1 MIAKTLGLVLAAALL
16 PAAPAPATPQP
27 GTTGPHQCANAAA
40 RCEGTIDVPLNWE
53 DPSSERIS
61 VAFAFLPAEDAD
73 GTVFANLG
81 GPSPSVP
88 GLPYAQQRLGPVLER
103 KNLLMMDPRGLG
115 KSAPLQCPGAD
126 ILTPE
131 KIAACAG
138 RVGPRGAYF
147 TADQASHDLDAV
159 RRALGL
165 GKISF
170 YGNSYGTLY
179 AQAYAARYP
188 GSLDAIF
195 LDSSMTI
202 GRDGYTSWK
211 NYFPSLIR
219 NLGIPCERS
228 KACAALPGKPSD
240 IWARLVERLR
250 EHPDPD
256 ATVLQSFAL
265 MSRNNPVMGR
275 ESVAAAHAY
284 LRGDKAPLH
293 RLARLLPKTLPPME
307 DPYFAAYLAFRC
319 GDGAFPFDRDAS
331 SAERRAQAERYYE
344 RERPLGAYR
353 ITDVFPAIG
362 SLEPCIDWPT
372 PRHSPPRPPG
382 QALPSVPVLVMAG
395 ELDIETPADVAG
407 TMRAFPNA
415 TVIAVPFGGHNLAGT
430 PGPMGDCA
438 RDMLRTFLTTKQVAD
453 RRCTAENYRAL
464 GRFPQRL
471 ADVTP
476 YPAAELTTAQRRIL
490 AAAFATAAD
499 ATARRNPNAGLPTG
513 PAEPPSPASQPGLRG
528 GHVAFGT
535 DIALDNVRYVE
546 DLPVTGPITLTP
558 EGRATAALRAEAGG
572 RTHRITLTWEA
583 FSLDTEVSG
592 TFDGIPIS

>member
-1 MIAKTLGLVLAAALL
+1 MITHALGLALAASML
-16 PAAPAPATPQP
+16 PATPS
-27 GTTGPHQCANAAA
+27 TGLHECAAA
-40 RCEGTIDVPLNWE
+40 IIRCDGSIEVPLDWDN
-53 DPSSERIS
+53 PSSSERVT
-61 VAFAFLPAEDAD
+61 VAFAFVPAKDAD
-73 GTVFANLG
+73 GTVAANLG
-81 GPSPSVP
+81 GPGAAIP
-88 GLPYAQQRLGPVLER
+88 GVPYAQQILGPVLKR
-103 KNLLMMDPRGLG
+103 KNLLMMDPRGMG
-115 KSAPLQCPGAD
+115 RSSPLMCPGAG

-131 KIAACAG
+131 KIAACAE

-159 RRALGL
+159 RKALGL
-165 GKISF
+165 GTMSF

-202 GRDGYTSWK
+202 GRDGYTTWK
-211 NYFPSLIR
+211 NYFPSAVR

-228 KACAALPGKPSD
+228 KACAALPGTPSGT
-240 IWARLVERLR
+240 WTRLVERLR
-250 EHPDPD
+250 ERPDPD
-256 ATVLQSFAL
+256 VSVFHTFLL
-265 MSRNNPVMGR
+265 MGRNNPLHGR

-293 RLARLLPKTLPPME
+293 RLARTLPRTLPPHK
-307 DPYFAAYLAFRC
+307 DPSFAGYLAFRC
-319 GDGAFPFDRDAS
+319 GDGTFPFDRDAS
-331 SAERRAQAERYYE
+331 PAERRAEAERYYA
-344 RERPLGAYR
+344 RERPLGPYR

-395 ELDIETPADVAG
+395 ELDIETPADVAR
-407 TMRAFPNA
+407 TARAFPNA
-415 TVIAVPFGGHNLAGT
+415 TVVAVPFGGHNLAGT

-438 RDMLRTFLTTKQVAD
+438 RDTLRTFLATKQVTD
-453 RRCTAENYRAL
+453 RRCTSENYRAV

-471 ADVTP
+471 ADMAP
-476 YPAAELTTAQRRIL
+476 HPAARLTTAQRRVL

-513 PAEPPSPASQPGLRG
+513 PSEPPGPASQPGLRG
-528 GHVAFGT
+528 GQVVFGT
-535 DIALDNVRYVE
+535 GITLDDVRYVE
-546 DLPVTGPITLTP
+546 DLPVSGPITLTP
-558 EGRATAALRAEAGG
+558 EGDATAILRAGTG
-572 RTHRITLTWEA
+572 DRTHEVRLTWEA
-583 FSLDTEVSG
+583 FSLDAKVSG
-592 TFDGIPIS
+592 TFDGIPFG